1 MFSENFYRRRW
12 IAKFATFVL
21 LAGSLATRAQSIYTA
36 RINPNAVLVNHFE
49 GWGTSLCWWANVV
62 GGFSNR
68 MDYASLAFSTLK
80 LNIVRYNIGG
90 GENPNLTNTME
101 FRARIPGFEP
111 SRNVRDWN
119 ADKNQRWM
127 LRQAI
132 ALGAD
137 RVVAFANS
145 PPWWMTVSGSV
156 TGSSSGT
163 NNNLKTA
170 DEKLFADYL
179 VNAVSNLTA
188 LDGVHFDFVAPM
200 NEPTANWWKLGGR
213 QEGCHMDAAQQA
225 RVVSALRAALDAR
238 KISAGIQASEDNAEQ
253 ETIHSVAAYGASQS
267 NVAIIATH
275 TYNANNPDGIRH
287 LAAAL
292 DKPVWVSEY
301 GDGDASGMKM
311 ARRIRDDIT
320 ELRARAWIYWQV
332 VDGGGWGFLR
342 NRLNGR
348 NSDFSLNKK
357 FYVMAQFSQFIR
369 PGFQIL
375 DVNDNNSL
383 AAYQPTNS
391 TLIIVA
397 INDRRQSLEVTY
409 DLQTFATLT
418 AEIAASRTSPAENEA
433 TISPYSVTNK
443 SFTATLIPRS
453 VTTFTLRN
461 ITLRNITTH

>member
-1 MFSENFYRRRW
+1 MFRENFFHRQCVGC
-12 IAKFATFVL
+12 IAKFATFIL
-21 LAGSLATRAQSIYTA
+21 FASSLATRAQLNYTA
-36 RINPNAVLVNHFE
+36 KINPNAVLVNNFE

-90 GENPNLTNTME
+90 GENPDLTNTME
-101 FRARIPGFEP
+101 FRARVPGFEP
-111 SRNVRDWN
+111 SRGVWDWN

-127 LRQAI
+127 LCQAI
-132 ALGAD
+132 ALGAN

-145 PPWWMTVSGSV
+145 PPWWMTLSGSV
-156 TGSSSGT
+156 TGSVGGT
-163 NNNLKTA
+163 NNNLNTA
-170 DEKLFADYL
+170 DEKLFTDYL
-179 VNAVSNLTA
+179 ANVVSNLTV
-188 LDGVHFDFVAPM
+188 LDGVHFDFVTPM
-200 NEPTANWWKLGGR
+200 NEPTANWWKSGGR
-213 QEGCHMDAAQQA
+213 QEGCHMDAEQQA
-225 RVVSALRAALDAR
+225 RVVADLRAALDAR
-238 KISAGIQASEDNAEQ
+238 KISAEIQASEDNAEQ
-253 ETIHSVAAYGASQS
+253 ETIHSINAYGASQS
-267 NVAIIATH
+267 NVTIIATH
-275 TYNANNPDGIRH
+275 TYNANNPSGIRH

-301 GDGDASGMKM
+301 GDGDASGMTM

-320 ELRARAWIYWQV
+320 ALRARAWIYWQV

-348 NSDFSLNKK
+348 NSDFSFNKK

-383 AAYQPTNS
+383 VAYQPTNS
-391 TLIIVA
+391 MLIVVA
-397 INDRRQSLEVTY
+397 INDRRRPIKVTY
-409 DLQTFATLT
+409 DLQAFATLS
-418 AEIAASRTSPAENEA
+418 AEISALRTSSAENEA
-433 TISPYSVTNK
+433 ALSPLSITNK

-453 VTTFTLRN
+453 VTTFALRN
-461 ITLRNITTH
+461 VTKR